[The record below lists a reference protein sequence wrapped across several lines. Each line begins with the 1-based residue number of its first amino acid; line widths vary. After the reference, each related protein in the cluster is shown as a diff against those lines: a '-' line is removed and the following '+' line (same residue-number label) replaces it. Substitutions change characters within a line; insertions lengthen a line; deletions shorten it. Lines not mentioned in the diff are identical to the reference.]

1 MPPSQLPIRREVL
14 PNGLTLLLCES
25 HAAPVSEVQIWVRA
39 GSADERQGEAG
50 LAHFHE
56 HMLFKGTAR
65 RGVGEVAGEVE
76 GASGRINAYTSFD
89 VTVYHATVPSEA
101 TAVALDVLADAVR
114 YPAFDPE
121 EIEREAQVVLE
132 EIARAED
139 SPPQVLGAA
148 VFAEAFHVHPYRAPI
163 LGTRESVSAFDQRRV
178 RAFFER
184 WYTPEHLVVVAAGDF
199 DADAFAAE
207 VRERFA
213 DAKPGDARRA
223 RPPEPPQAGLRSV
236 VLARP
241 FQRVGLEL
249 SWPST
254 PLAHPD
260 AAALDLLA
268 FVLGN
273 GDSSRL
279 VRSVQDRAGL
289 VDRIDASCYTPF
301 ETGSFAVGLDTD
313 AARATDA
320 LAAVCAEIEQLRSEP
335 VARAELA
342 KACTNFL
349 AAEHF
354 ERESM
359 TGIAQKLGGFEL
371 LAGDWRAEQRY
382 LEAVRS
388 ATPDDLLRVARS
400 HLGCEQ
406 VTVGAVLP
414 EAERHALDAGRIA
427 EAVRRGSERTQR
439 RFAAPA
445 RREPSGEIQG
455 YTLAEGARLYVVRR
469 PQVPIVSLRAAFQGG
484 LLAEDEATAGI
495 SSFTSS
501 MWLRGTQGR
510 SAEEFARESESIAA
524 DIDGF
529 SGRSS
534 IGMTLE
540 APSEHLAAALELFA
554 EALLE
559 PAFDPEELA
568 REQRETLAAI
578 ERREDRLGARVH
590 LLFSEHHFRRHP
602 YRLPPLGHA
611 ETVAAFDAERVA
623 AHHERLVRAPNLV
636 IGVAGDVDPD
646 RIAQAIAT
654 RLADLPGGP
663 CEPPWPPLEEAPA
676 EIRRAELVRARAQ
689 AHLVIGFRGLSV
701 RDDDRFAL
709 EVIAQLLAGQGG
721 RLFLELRDRQ
731 GLAYS
736 VSATNAEGLA
746 PGTFSVYI
754 ATSPEKLDAARQGLF
769 AELTRVLD
777 ASPGEAE
784 LDRARRYL
792 TGNFAIDQ
800 QRCAVHAAHLSL
812 DPLYGLAPDAGRH
825 YPERIAAVDKDEVL
839 RVARRVIRLDA
850 YTEAC
855 IHP

>member
-1 MPPSQLPIRREVL
+1 MTPSQLPIRREVL
-14 PNGLTLLLCES
+14 ESGLGLLLCES
-25 HAAPVSEVQIWVRA
+25 HAAPVAELQVWVRT
-39 GSADERQGEAG
+39 GSADERPHEAG

-65 RGVGEVAGEVE
+65 RGVGEVAGEIE
-76 GASGRINAYTSFD
+76 GAGGRINAYTSFD
-89 VTVYHATVPSEA
+89 VTVYHATVPSDA
-101 TAVALDVLADAVR
+101 TQVALDVLADAVQH
-114 YPAFDPE
+114 PAFDPA
-121 EIEREAQVVLE
+121 EIDREIQVVLE
-132 EIARAED
+132 EISRAED

-148 VFAEAFHVHPYRAPI
+148 VFAEAYRVHPYRAPI
-163 LGTRESVSAFDQRRV
+163 LGTRASVSGFDQARV
-178 RAFFER
+178 RGFFER
-184 WYTPEHLVVVAAGDF
+184 WYRPEHMVVVAVGDF
-199 DADAFAAE
+199 DADALVAAVGEAFAGA
-207 VRERFA
+207 R
-213 DAKPGDARRA
+213 PGGARRA

-241 FQRVGLEL
+241 FQRVGVEL

-279 VRSVQDRAGL
+279 VRGVQDRAGL
-289 VDRIDASCYTPF
+289 VDRVDASCYTPL
-301 ETGSFAVGLDTD
+301 ETGCFSVGIDTD
-313 AARATDA
+313 AERAAEA
-320 LAAVCAEIEQLRSEP
+320 LAAVCAEIEELRSES
-335 VARAELA
+335 VARAELE
-342 KACTNFL
+342 KARTNFL

-354 ERESM
+354 ERESV

-371 LAGDWRAEQRY
+371 LAGDWRAEERY
-382 LEAVRS
+382 LEAVRV
-388 ATPDDLLRVARS
+388 ATPEDLWRVARA
-400 HLGCEQ
+400 HLDPERL
-406 VTVGAVLP
+406 TVGAVLP
-414 EAERHALDAGRIA
+414 EADRASLDAARIA
-427 EAVRRGSERTQR
+427 EAVRDGSQR
-439 RFAAPA
+439 A
-445 RREPSGEIQG
+445 RRRHAPPSRRSAAEPIRG
-455 YTLAEGARLYVVRR
+455 YAIAEGAQLYVLPRR
-469 PQVPIVSLRAAFQGG
+469 QVPIVSLRAAFHGG
-484 LLAEDEATAGI
+484 LLAEDEASAGL
-495 SSFTSS
+495 SAFTSS
-501 MWLRGTQGR
+501 MWLRGTLGR
-510 SAEEFARESESIAA
+510 SAEEFAREAESIAA
-524 DIDGF
+524 DVDAF

-534 IGMTLE
+534 LGMTLE
-540 APSEHLAAALELFA
+540 APSEQLAAGLDLLT

-568 REQRETLAAI
+568 RERRETVAAI

-590 LLFSEHHFRRHP
+590 QLFAEHHFRRHP

-623 AHHERLVRAPNLV
+623 AHHARLVRAPSLV

-646 RIAQAIAT
+646 RVAQALAT
-654 RLADLPGGP
+654 RLSGLAGGP
-663 CEPPWPPLEEAPA
+663 GEPPWPALEDAPL

-709 EVIAQLLAGQGG
+709 EVISQLLAGQGG

-736 VSATNAEGLA
+736 VSASSAEGLA

-754 ATSPEKLDAARQGLF
+754 ATAPEKLDAARQGLL
-769 AELTRVLD
+769 AELARVLD
-777 ASPGEAE
+777 AAPPEAE
-784 LDRARRYL
+784 LARARRYL
-792 TGNFAIDQ
+792 TGNFAIDE
-800 QRCAVHAAHLSL
+800 QRCAVHAAHLAL
-812 DPLYGLAPDAGRH
+812 DPLYGLAPDASRR
-825 YPERIAAVDKDEVL
+825 YAERIAAIGKEEIL
-839 RVARRVIRLDA
+839 RVARRIIRLDS